1 MLLIVAAVIV
11 LAAVTVVYAHK
22 SQKAGY
28 EKLMESQKESYE
40 QTLAFQRQGYE
51 KDLSGQKNYYEK
63 LISEIKENHEKSLK
77 EQISAI
83 RTQMTAS
90 TEEILKAREK
100 ELSDKAAETF
110 KNITGGLAK
119 DLQDMKKSFEDNK
132 QTQTS
137 TTTGMKTFMEEAV
150 KKLKEQT
157 ENIGTKA
164 DNLADALRSKNKIQ
178 GIFGEVRLEN
188 IFKSEGFAEG
198 RDYDREAT
206 LKGELGER
214 IVNEDSGRGMRPDFI
229 IHYPDSTDIIID
241 SKVDLKAYADYFEAQ
256 DDAGREDA
264 ARQGHHTKELAERK
278 DI

>member
-110 KNITGGLAK
+110 KNITGGLAQ
-119 DLQDMKKSFEDNK
+119 DLQDMKK
-132 QTQTS
+132 
-137 TTTGMKTFMEEAV
+137 
-150 KKLKEQT
+150 
-157 ENIGTKA
+157 
-164 DNLADALRSKNKIQ
+164 
-178 GIFGEVRLEN
+178 
-188 IFKSEGFAEG
+188 
-198 RDYDREAT
+198 
-206 LKGELGER
+206 
-214 IVNEDSGRGMRPDFI
+214 
-229 IHYPDSTDIIID
+229 
-241 SKVDLKAYADYFEAQ
+241 
-256 DDAGREDA
+256 
-264 ARQGHHTKELAERK
+264 
-278 DI
+278 